1 MAKKKSKLSST
12 DEISAGRKASEKRM
26 AVRTVSELIS
36 QAKSLRQRADALDK
50 YANELSQKNMKQFT
64 MDGVTKFD
72 RADKLLR
79 GYLEQVNRWIGA
91 AEHR

>member
-1 MAKKKSKLSST
+1 MAEKKSKLSSS
-12 DEISAGRKASEKRM
+12 DEMSAGQKAARKRM

-36 QAKSLRQRADALDK
+36 QANTLRLRADKLDE

-72 RADKLLR
+72 RADKLLN

>member
-12 DEISAGRKASEKRM
+12 DEMSAGQKAAKKRM

-36 QAKSLRQRADALDK
+36 QAKTLRQRADALDK

-72 RADKLLR
+72 RADKLLSD
-79 GYLEQVNRWIGA
+79 YLVQVNRWIGA